1 MLKGIPAAIDL
12 ARWGFNLSIF
22 IDIDQELINLFFF
35 VNIMEY
41 ITLILSSLGGIVGF
55 LSNS

>member
-1 MLKGIPAAIDL
+1 MLKGIPAATDL
-12 ARWGFNLSIF
+12 ATWGFHLSIF

-41 ITLILSSLGGIVGF
+41 ITFILSSLGGV
-55 LSNS
+55 